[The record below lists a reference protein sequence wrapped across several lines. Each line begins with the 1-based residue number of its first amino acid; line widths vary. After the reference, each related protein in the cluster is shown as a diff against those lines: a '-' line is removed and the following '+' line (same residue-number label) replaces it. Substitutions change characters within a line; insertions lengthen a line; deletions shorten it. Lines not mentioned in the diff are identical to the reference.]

1 MAREKSKQNK
11 LKRLQDQ
18 LKAHIMQ
25 GDYKVASDMFTGVC
39 PGDTIYSDK
48 DMSTRRSRKARLLL
62 EISRLERSK

>member
-25 GDYKVASDMFTGVC
+25 GDVFSGKWYQIKR
-39 PGDTIYSDK
+39 
-48 DMSTRRSRKARLLL
+48 TRKTRLLL